1 MMTLQDFVA
10 QLLAGLTRA
19 GLLFIVSAG
28 LSLVFGAMRVI
39 NLAHGSLYMLGA
51 FTSFT
56 VVNAI
61 GADIGL
67 FPAVIVSAVA
77 TAAVGLLIEV
87 GILRRLYRHEHLLQ
101 LLATYALVLVIN
113 DVARYVWG
121 SQNRSV
127 PRPLGLRGSVEVL
140 DSAFPMYNLFIILFA
155 LGVGG
160 GLWFLVNRTRLG
172 RDIRAAIVDPEMLG
186 GVGVNVS
193 LVFTTVFVIGS
204 ALAGV
209 AGAVVAPSSAVG
221 LGMDI
226 DILVEAFA
234 VTIIGGLGSIPGA
247 LVGAAIVGLA
257 DSFGILFVPRLTLA
271 VIFLAMAAVLAIRPS
286 GLFGVPERA

>member
-1 MMTLQDFVA
+1 MTLQDFVA

-19 GLLFIVSAG
+19 GLLFIVAAG

-56 VVNAI
+56 VVNAT
-61 GADIGL
+61 GPDFGL
-67 FPAVIVSAVA
+67 FPAVIVSAVV

-101 LLATYALVLVIN
+101 LLATYALVLVIA

-140 DSAFPMYNLFIILFA
+140 GSAFPMYNLFIILFA
-155 LGVGG
+155 LSVGG
-160 GLWFLVNRTRLG
+160 GLWFLVNRTGLG

-193 LVFTTVFVIGS
+193 RLFTTVFVIGS

-209 AGAVVAPSSAVG
+209 AGAVIAPSSAVG